1 MALHPGSDGRKHG
14 NQGLAIMSRMIENE
28 RELILAMICAWVWVG
43 GQPTPDYA
51 KTHQTQVVA
60 GSHGMNLSIRVV
72 L

>member
-1 MALHPGSDGRKHG
+1 
-14 NQGLAIMSRMIENE
+14 MSKMIENE

-43 GQPTPDYA
+43 GQPMPSYA
-51 KTHQTQVVA
+51 KIHQIQVVA